1 MAELRKENNGIF
13 EEFFTGKNGN
23 KTVNCVLD
31 DNCVRYIVFE
41 RGKIKSIR
49 EFDNSQKNLCFKNAT
64 KALNG

>member
-41 RGKIKSIR
+41 RGKNQINKRI
-49 EFDNSQKNLCFKNAT
+49 
-64 KALNG
+64 